1 MKAILNNAVLL
12 RFITAEAFHALQ
24 LYSCVYKG
32 EFAIELSKIK
42 TVKEANIFA
51 GNWCDK
57 NLILRKIVKHIYYK
71 CQGGNFD
78 NIDKHQY
85 RKMETAIKKA
95 YISEILSIWK
105 LIRLRQAEGSKVKV
119 KLTKPI

>member
-12 RFITAEAFHALQ
+12 RFITAEAFHTLQ

-32 EFAIELSKIK
+32 EFAIELSEIK

-51 GNWCDK
+51 ENWCDK
-57 NLILRKIVKHIYYK
+57 NLILRKTVKHTYYK
-71 CQGGNFD
+71 CGGGDFE

-85 RKMETAIKKA
+85 RKIETAIKKA

-105 LIRLRQAEGSKVKV
+105 LIRLSQAEGSKIRV
-119 KLTKPI
+119 KLIRPV